1 MDILYSAIIID
12 DIEFCIE
19 ILQKLLLNYKN
30 ITVVDCATTV
40 NEAQKL
46 IKIHQPDLVFL
57 DVELND
63 KNGLDLYRNI
73 QDSIDWS
80 MQVILYS
87 SHNEFLEEGFHISV
101 FDYLKKPVTK
111 ENLDIVIQHF
121 LKERKK
127 KKLESDKSFNPLK
140 KIKIK
145 VLTATSILHL
155 NIEDIVYFEYDNC
168 DDKRIW
174 YVYSTKLK
182 KYTLFPKLYTNDILN
197 FSPEFIKIDSTH
209 IINYSYMFEIENCR
223 YISMK
228 VFDNIICKLPVSRRY
243 YKKLT
248 SRSK

>member
-12 DIEFCIE
+12 DVEFCIE
-19 ILQKLLLNYKN
+19 ILQKMLLNYKN
-30 ITVVDCATTV
+30 ISVVDRATNV
-40 NEAQKL
+40 IEAQKQ

-87 SHNEFLEEGFHISV
+87 SHNEFLEEGFHLSV

-127 KKLESDKSFNPLK
+127 KKLESDNLFTLLNKN
-140 KIKIK
+140 KIR
-145 VLTATSILHL
+145 VTTATGIVYL
-155 NIEDIVYFEYDNC
+155 NIEEIIYFEYDSSV
-168 DDKRIW
+168 DKQIW
-174 YVYSTKLK
+174 YVYTIDSEKQRLNTRMHS
-182 KYTLFPKLYTNDILN
+182 NDILN
-197 FSPEFIKIDSTH
+197 FSPYFVKTDCNH
-209 IINYSYMFEIENCR
+209 IINYNYLYKIENDR

-228 VFDNIICKLPVSRRY
+228 VFDKIVCTLPISRTFF
-243 YKKLT
+243 KDFNA
-248 SRSK
+248 RSK